1 MNFII
6 VPPKNPIK
14 EPKAARTA
22 FLESEF
28 CVNSPANA
36 PTKGPKT
43 SPIGPKKNPMRRPMP
58 EPMVPIRVPPSFFVP
73 HTGRK
78 ASSKKITRAII
89 NVSVKKVVFDGT
101 LSVRW
106 STSKPSQLQTGPG
119 MMGKKLAATP
129 NSISRPPKISNM
141 MSME

>member
-6 VPPKNPIK
+6 VPAKNPTK

-22 FLESEF
+22 FLKSEF
-28 CVNSPANA
+28 CVSSPVNA
-36 PTKGPKT
+36 PKKGPKT

-58 EPMVPIRVPPSFFVP
+58 EPMVPIRVPPSFCVP
-73 HTGRK
+73 HTGSK
-78 ASSKKITRAII
+78 ASSKKMTRAII

-129 NSISRPPKISNM
+129 NRISRPLKMSNM

>member
-1 MNFII
+1 MII
-6 VPPKNPIK
+6 VPAKNPIK

-22 FLESEF
+22 FLKSEF
-28 CVNSPANA
+28 CVSSPANA

-43 SPIGPKKNPMRRPMP
+43 SPIGPKKNPIRRPMP

-73 HTGRK
+73 HTGSK
-78 ASSKKITRAII
+78 ASSKKMTKAIV

-119 MMGKKLAATP
+119 MMGKKLPATP
-129 NSISRPPKISNM
+129 NNISRPPKMSSI
-141 MSME
+141 MSMV